1 MPLSV
6 GFFRRA
12 GRNRVL
18 EEHPRVGWPVG
29 PVLVEHKHV
38 AGEVVVDLVVD
49 LEVDHDAVDRLRLVA
64 VCLLDDAQAPAHV
77 RPVVE
82 NTTWGI

>member
-29 PVLVEHKHV
+29 PVLVEHKYV
-38 AGEVVVDLVVD
+38 AGEVVVGIVVN
-49 LEVDHDAVDRLRLVA
+49 LEIDHVTVDRLRLVA
-64 VCLLDDAQAPAHV
+64 VGLLDDTRAPAHV
-77 RPVVE
+77 LPVVE
-82 NTTWGI
+82 NAT